1 MQDVPLSLLGDGLPG
16 HELISAGLTDLAAGR
31 ESESSLLVAMA
42 APRLRRLG
50 FDVPEGGGERPSHR
64 LYELLSEADQGA
76 HSRYNALIARVV
88 SFARAAE
95 REQNA
100 PPEIVRGAMA
110 RGDHGAPGAQTQ
122 QGSPWAPPE
131 R

>member
-1 MQDVPLSLLGDGLPG
+1 MKDVPLSLPG
-16 HELISAGLTDLAAGR
+16 HELVSAGLLDLAAGR

-64 LYELLSEADQGA
+64 LYELLSETDRGA

-95 REQNA
+95 RA
-100 PPEIVRGAMA
+100 SAG
-110 RGDHGAPGAQTQ
+110 
-122 QGSPWAPPE
+122 
-131 R
+131 

>member
-1 MQDVPLSLLGDGLPG
+1 MHDVPLSLPPHGLPGDGLPGDGLPG
-16 HELISAGLTDLAAGR
+16 HELVSAGLADLAAGR

-64 LYELLSEADQGA
+64 LYELLSETDEGEADRGA
-76 HSRYNALIARVV
+76 HSRYNALVARVV

-95 REQNA
+95 RA
-100 PPEIVRGAMA
+100 SAC
-110 RGDHGAPGAQTQ
+110 
-122 QGSPWAPPE
+122 
-131 R
+131 